1 MRAMSKAQLVGALA
15 EMLTSVARDD
25 TLEGTLIYRAP
36 QAHEK
41 DCDFLVSAVYRVETS
56 VGEGCMRVIGVEQN
70 GAECDLAAA
79 FSGHGC
85 QDGQMSHTNL
95 GERAPDESFEDYIE
109 RMFRLLHDVIAK
121 GFKHMSDTATELGAD
136 VETLARVI
144 PALSTNLTN
153 LTTNLVTAEQEKQA
167 AIDAKTEDDSEKAKL
182 EGELAAIQ
190 AQVALLDPIAQ
201 QAASLVAPAGTEA
214 AGGGAPAG
222 GEQPAATKPRYEFL
236 GADAS
241 TIDPASYTVAPVR
254 VPTSLQPLYEFAN
267 DTVGGA
273 PLGAVDGRWVV
284 YTGAVET
291 IPVDAPGTGAATTG
305 AGAAGTGAGGVA
317 S

>member
-1 MRAMSKAQLVGALA
+1 MKAMSRAELA
-15 EMLTSVARDD
+15 GVLGEIFTAIARDD
-25 TLEGTLIYRAP
+25 TLEGTFMYRAP
-36 QAHEK
+36 QPDEP
-41 DCDFLVSAVYRVETS
+41 DCDFMVTAAYRV
-56 VGEGCMRVIGVEQN
+56 GNACDEGSMRLIGVHEN
-70 GAECDLAAA
+70 DAGCGLVAALG
-79 FSGHGC
+79 GHGC
-85 QDGQMSHTNL
+85 QDGQMPHKNL
-95 GERAPDESFEDYIE
+95 GERAPDEPFEDYIE
-109 RMFRLLHDVIAK
+109 RMFCLLHDVIAK
-121 GFKHMSDTATELGAD
+121 GFKNMTDTATELEAD

-144 PALSTNLTN
+144 PALSTNLGN
-153 LTTNLVTAEQEKQA
+153 AMANLVTAEQEKQA

-182 EGELAAIQ
+182 EGELTAIQ

-214 AGGGAPAG
+214 ASGGAPAG
-222 GEQPAATKPRYEFL
+222 GEQPVETKPRYEFL

-267 DTVGGA
+267 DTVGDA

-284 YTGAVET
+284 YTGQVET